1 MRKTPSLEL
10 HHKYITKTMR
20 LDTTIY
26 QHSFYMFRH
35 ISRHPAQSGLLSSA
49 KVCVLR
55 GPF

>member
-26 QHSFYMFRH
+26 QHSFYTFRH